1 MEGVLLAARLVLA
14 LVFVVAGLANLP
26 PRAPKLV
33 LISGGTEEQ
42 ARALGLRAPI
52 LLDEMGATARAYGAN
67 GTPMAVLVDA
77 TGRIASKLVGGA
89 PGCLALAGFR
99 PTVPSV

>member
-1 MEGVLLAARLVLA
+1 MLPDLKAWEERP
-14 LVFVVAGLANLP
+14 P

-33 LISGGTEEQ
+33 LISGGSEEQ

-52 LLDEMGATARAYGAN
+52 LLDGTGATAQAYGAN
-67 GTPMAVLVDA
+67 GTPMAVVVDA
-77 TGRIASKLVGGA
+77 EGRIASRLAGGA

-99 PTVPSV
+99 PSLQPA